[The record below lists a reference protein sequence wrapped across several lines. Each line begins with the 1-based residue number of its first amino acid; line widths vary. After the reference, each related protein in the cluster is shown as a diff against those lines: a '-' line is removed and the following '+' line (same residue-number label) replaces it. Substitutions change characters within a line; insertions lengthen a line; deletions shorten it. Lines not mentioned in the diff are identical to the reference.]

1 MMKSISMKPV
11 LLVLAT
17 FGLLAAVALWDRD
30 PPPQGSSQ
38 QVAVDSASP
47 SGPVRLE
54 PAGTPATGE
63 ARTQILYLFDASLS
77 FHHPKPDSS
86 LMIRAMPLLG
96 SVVRSVRAH
105 SVLPAPQRHMV
116 AIIKRTSLNQ
126 DLLCDVVV
134 QGGNIY
140 VPADTMVTAGEL
152 ASCEARLQAVQGESH
167 TDIAGALMFAS
178 LAMKASYPMPRAVIM
193 FTDLAQDLPPGVQ
206 GAAPDL
212 SGLCVAAVL
221 DIPGPDASHPALV
234 EARVKEWADRIT
246 QEWHAKGFERWHR
259 LAFNA
264 SELLRFI
271 QRCDRS

>member
-1 MMKSISMKPV
+1 MKPV
-11 LLVLAT
+11 STKPVILVLAT
-17 FGLLAAVALWDRD
+17 FGLLAAVALWDRN
-30 PPPQGSSQ
+30 PPERASSQ
-38 QVAVDSASP
+38 PVAVDSASP
-47 SGPVRLE
+47 SGPVRPE
-54 PAGTPATGE
+54 PGGAPATAE

-86 LMIRAMPLLG
+86 LMIRAVPLLG
-96 SVVRSVRAH
+96 SVVRSVRAGGT
-105 SVLPAPQRHMV
+105 LPAPQRHMV
-116 AIIKRTSLNQ
+116 AIIKKTSLDQ
-126 DLLCDVVV
+126 DLLCDVLV

-140 VPADTMVTAGEL
+140 VPADTMATVQEL

-167 TDIAGALMFAS
+167 TDIAGALMFAA
-178 LAMKASYPMPRAVIM
+178 LVMKASHPMPRAVIM

-206 GAAPDL
+206 DAAPDL

-221 DIPGPDASHPALV
+221 DIPGRDASRPGLL
-234 EARVKEWADRIT
+234 EARVKQWADRIT
-246 QEWHAKGFERWHR
+246 REWHAKGFEHWHR